1 MNTINMVGARIE
13 QSTTTNKQTNT
24 QRGREREKKNIK
36 GGSLVDVSLTM
47 TLYNDKMHE

>member
-1 MNTINMVGARIE
+1 MHESNNQR
-13 QSTTTNKQTNT
+13 QQTNKHT
-24 QRGREREKKNIK
+24 QRGTERERETNIK